1 MNSEQTTTQ
10 ELADA
15 DEALGSAI
23 GAAINARVDTPV
35 APPPV
40 SLIAKRAEV
49 QARARAVQRTV
60 VGIAASI
67 TLLAGGVV
75 AYNAFGSDNST
86 STFATKPTVTA
97 NTTVPTTD
105 PPATDVADE
114 VPSTSA
120 LTWTEDDANDQ
131 FGSDLLDVYGVET
144 AGNGRVFARAWGDA
158 GSQIIISE
166 VVGDW
171 TRVDIPTGV
180 SPDHIDISGDRWLL
194 AGQDASQFDALA
206 RVFYSDNRGADWTEV
221 AIDPVPEGQSSIVMA
236 LTSGQHMVIVLKIPA
251 DRTARDLQVQALIA
265 AEGLL
270 SGETPIEGWSLQGNT
285 VSFWTA
291 DSSDPHSFEISDEE
305 RSALDAS
312 VGDEQI
318 RVYSSDGGTATAT
331 GQYVS
336 WHTTGSSDAE
346 GFYIAITTPN
356 DELLLTSVD
365 GVTWTETSIDN
376 ADAFASGLR
385 SATRVDEWFVGGYD
399 GELRIK
405 SLDQLDDPESTTATM
420 AGMAHLISLDV
431 GPAGMVAA
439 AFPEGSTGTQPEP
452 LLGWSTDGNN
462 WEWLTP
468 SEAFGIEENQASVD
482 FAVGTDFVLAHV
494 MGFARIADSETLEA
508 QPPRWFKATVQ

>member
-1 MNSEQTTTQ
+1 MNSEPTTTQ

-23 GAAINARVDTPV
+23 GAAIDARVDTPV

-40 SLIAKRAEV
+40 SLIAKRAEK

-75 AYNAFGSDNST
+75 AYNAFGSDNGT
-86 STFATKPTVTA
+86 STFATNPTVTA

-120 LTWTEDDANDQ
+120 LTWTEDDVNDQ
-131 FGSDLLDVYGVET
+131 FDSDLLDVYGVET
-144 AGNGRVFARAWGDA
+144 AGNGRVFARAWGDV
-158 GSQIIISE
+158 GSQIIVSE

-180 SPDHIDISGDRWLL
+180 SPDHVDVSGDRWLL

-221 AIDPVPEGQSSIVMA
+221 AIDPVPEGRSSIAMA
-236 LTSGQHMVIVLKIPA
+236 LTSGQQMVIVLKIPA
-251 DRTARDLQVQALIA
+251 DRTAHDLQIQALIA
-265 AEGLL
+265 AEGLE

-285 VSFWTA
+285 VSFWTT
-291 DSSDPHSFEISDEE
+291 DSADPHSFEISDEE

-318 RVYSSDGGTATAT
+318 RLYSSAGGTATAT

-385 SATRVDEWFVGGYD
+385 TTTRVGEWFVGGYD

-405 SLDQLDDPESTTATM
+405 SLNQLNDPAATTATM
-420 AGMAHLISLDV
+420 VGMAHLNSLDV
-431 GPAGMVAA
+431 GSAGMVAS
-439 AFPEGSTGTQPEP
+439 AFPEDSTGTQPEP
-452 LLGWSTDGNN
+452 LFGLSTDGNN

-468 SEAFGIEENQASVD
+468 TEAFGIEDTALVE
-482 FAVGTDFVLAHV
+482 FAVGNDFVLARV
-494 MGFARIADSETLEA
+494 MGLVPVADSDSLE
-508 QPPRWFKATVQ
+508 PPRWFRATVQ